1 MSYGKP
7 TVLIARSGYGSP
19 QPGPAPMAG
28 VTDKIGDFLKGVG
41 TGVVNFYGQAQR
53 DAGAAAAL
61 QQQQAAQSSTPSWL
75 LPAVLVGGG
84 VVLILLLKRP
94 RKNPAG
100 NHRRRRRSRRSL
112 R

>member
-1 MSYGKP
+1 MSYGQ
-7 TVLIARSGYGSP
+7 TTTLIARSGYGSP

-28 VTDKIGDFLKGVG
+28 VLDKIGDFLKGAG

-61 QQQQAAQSSTPSWL
+61 QQPAQPSTPSWL

-100 NHRRRRRSRRSL
+100 NQRRRRRSRRS
-112 R
+112 RR